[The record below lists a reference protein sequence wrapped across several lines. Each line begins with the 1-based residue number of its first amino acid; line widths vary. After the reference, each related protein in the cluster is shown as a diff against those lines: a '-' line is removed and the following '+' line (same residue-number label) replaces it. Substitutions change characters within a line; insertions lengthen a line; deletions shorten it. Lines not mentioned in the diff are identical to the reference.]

1 MIDRSPFCSP
11 IGGWNKYLILFQNT
25 GNLPQSVPVQTKD
38 KYPFDYFGSFGS
50 NHSLLFDFRV
60 FPASVRWGVAE
71 MFPGFAFRLHHCA
84 NFLAGIFGVP
94 RVDDIEK
101 RGEVAILLVCARNV
115 VVDSNNPH
123 VFP

>member
-94 RVDDIEK
+94 RVEQRLFGKGKDKQAETQYSCGFAAGWLPK
-101 RGEVAILLVCARNV
+101 
-115 VVDSNNPH
+115 S
-123 VFP
+123 